1 MTASSGYW
9 RSQRWPVRDCR
20 RTVSLSRKAMARTPS
35 HLTSKSQP
43 SLLGG
48 CSPIIALMGSID
60 SGIAALRAPLSESRS
75 ILSLRLAADLT
86 GAVLAAGA
94 DLRAA
99 GLLLAQ
105 TRSDAPA
112 VLRLLFLAGRF
123 CAISCWVRPEST
135 DQA

>member
-1 MTASSGYW
+1 
-9 RSQRWPVRDCR
+9 R

-75 ILSLRLAADLT
+75 ILTLRLADLT

-99 GLLLAQ
+99 GLLLAH

-123 CAISCWVRPEST
+123 CA
-135 DQA
+135 